1 MTRLIFLGAPGAGKG
16 TQAQILAES
25 LGIPHISTGD
35 ILRAEV
41 KDQTE
46 LGLQAKSYMNKGE
59 LVPDS
64 LILDMIRGRLSQADA
79 VSAGWIL
86 DGFPRNAA
94 QAEFLDKL
102 LAEIQQNYNFAINLN
117 VPQERLVERLLNRA
131 TIQNRPDDTEEVIR
145 RRLVIYDE
153 QTAPLIDYY
162 QQKGVFR
169 EVDGD
174 RELAEVTH
182 HLTSLLVGC
191 GDLPTPPY
199 GHHSQKGIF
208 TPPYGHLAKKREFS
222 SPAFT
227 LLK

>member
-25 LGIPHISTGD
+25 IEIPHISTGD

-64 LILDMIRGRLSQADA
+64 LILDMIRGRLAQPDA
-79 VSAGWIL
+79 SKGWIL
-86 DGFPRNAA
+86 DGFPRNVT

-102 LAEIQQNYNFAINLN
+102 LVEIHQNYDFAINLN

-131 TIQNRPDDTEEVIR
+131 TIQNRPDDTEAVIR
-145 RRLVIYDE
+145 RRLVVYEE

-182 HLTSLLVGC
+182 HLESIV
-191 GDLPTPPY
+191 
-199 GHHSQKGIF
+199 H
-208 TPPYGHLAKKREFS
+208 
-222 SPAFT
+222 
-227 LLK
+227 

>member
-25 LGIPHISTGD
+25 IKIPHISTGD

-59 LVPDS
+59 LVPDA
-64 LILDMIRGRLSQADA
+64 LILDMIRGRLAQPDA
-79 VSAGWIL
+79 SKGWIL
-86 DGFPRNAA
+86 DGFPRNVT
-94 QAEFLDKL
+94 QADFLDRL
-102 LAEIQQNYNFAINLN
+102 LLEISQNYNFAINLN

-131 TIQNRPDDTEEVIR
+131 TIQNRPDDTEAVIR
-145 RRLVIYDE
+145 RRLVIYAE

-182 HLTSLLVGC
+182 ALTSIVN
-191 GDLPTPPY
+191 
-199 GHHSQKGIF
+199 
-208 TPPYGHLAKKREFS
+208 
-222 SPAFT
+222 
-227 LLK
+227 

>member
-25 LGIPHISTGD
+25 IGIPHISTGD

-64 LILDMIRGRLSQADA
+64 LILDMIRGRLAQPDA
-79 VSAGWIL
+79 STGWIL
-86 DGFPRNAA
+86 DGFPRNVM

-102 LAEIQQNYNFAINLN
+102 LAEIQQDYDFAINLN

-131 TIQNRPDDTEEVIR
+131 TIQNRPDDTEAVIR
-145 RRLVIYDE
+145 RRLVVYDE

-162 QQKGVFR
+162 QHKGVFR

-182 HLTSLLVGC
+182 HLTSIV
-191 GDLPTPPY
+191 
-199 GHHSQKGIF
+199 
-208 TPPYGHLAKKREFS
+208 E
-222 SPAFT
+222 
-227 LLK
+227 